1 MIRDLLPLLAGL
13 AVAAIVYTTREL
25 RRKRHRI
32 NPALPDLT
40 MEEAWAIWTQSAETK
55 PDSVF
60 AMALAEQ
67 GVLTPPVESEALKG
81 LLDGEKLYQEADHP
95 RLALRSAILD
105 NAAIAMHLDAIS
117 GFGEAERAA
126 LLRGYAEG
134 MDAALQEARKICTL
148 KWIVLR
154 QYARLKYDDAVAGDW
169 FHHFMRIARPYILEK
184 TRLTREH
191 VLQMDEGSRRFVE
204 IYDALLNDLRVEML
218 KARPKKR
225 FVEPDLA

>member
-25 RRKRHRI
+25 RRNRHRI

-55 PDSVF
+55 PDNVF
-60 AMALAEQ
+60 ATALAEQ
-67 GVLTPPVESEALKG
+67 GVLTPPVESEAMKG
-81 LLDGEKLYQEADHP
+81 LLEGEKLYQEADHP

-126 LLRGYAEG
+126 LLRRLLSLRPQGPLFLAERAFFAKHSG
-134 MDAALQEARKICTL
+134 VRSGAPTTL
-148 KWIVLR
+148 
-154 QYARLKYDDAVAGDW
+154 APGASAGEQS
-169 FHHFMRIARPYILEK
+169 RPS
-184 TRLTREH
+184 
-191 VLQMDEGSRRFVE
+191 GS
-204 IYDALLNDLRVEML
+204 Y
-218 KARPKKR
+218 
-225 FVEPDLA
+225 